1 MAYQRQD
8 LKGRSRWI
16 AQWTDP
22 ATGRL
27 RQKSVRAKDKR
38 GADRL
43 EFELQRHAHRQREGL
58 EPLTSDGG
66 GTTLGRLLER
76 WLTAKQHA
84 PSAARDA
91 STVRKHLLGSA
102 LADMVVSQLKAS
114 DLENFL
120 DEKLA
125 AGLAPQT
132 VNHLR
137 GYVSRAYTTARRKGW
152 WTGVNPVTDVQRK
165 PVPRGVVGDYLR
177 VEEVPVVLEQLARRW
192 RPLFAAALYTGLR
205 KGELRALR
213 KEDVDLERGL
223 IFVRRSG
230 ARATTKGGHADAIP
244 VHPEL
249 VPFLR
254 HAIDSSPSP
263 LVFPGPDGDMFAED
277 TDLAAVLRR
286 AMARA
291 GLVTHWTHV
300 CRRHRCAHREDA
312 PDNGQRRCPEHR
324 CLLWPKPH
332 VRPIRFHDLRH
343 SAASLLFMAG
353 ADAVAVQ
360 KLLRHRD
367 LRLTTETYG
376 HLAPGY
382 LQAELGKLRLLGE
395 EKTAELVP
403 RAAVA
408 SASRTADLRQIDPD
422 GDPPGNGGGISAR
435 LSGAS
440 SERETGV
447 EPATLGLGSRC
458 STTEL
463 LPRTARGRYYDRPCR
478 SSRFQRAQ
486 PSWAPSSWMCRSS
499 SQGTKSRHQPWW
511 SLEASPRWA

>member
-38 GADRL
+38 EADRL
-43 EFELQRHAHRQREGL
+43 EFELQRHAQRQREGL
-58 EPLTSDGG
+58 EPLGSDAGAA
-66 GTTLGRLLER
+66 TVGRLLDR

-91 STVRKHLLGSA
+91 SAVRKHLLASA
-102 LADMVVSQLKAS
+102 LADIVVSQLKAS
-114 DLENFL
+114 DVENFL

-125 AGLAPQT
+125 SGLAPQT

-137 GYVSRAYTTARRKGW
+137 GYVSRAFTTARRKGW
-152 WTGVNPVTDVQRK
+152 WTGVNPVADVQRQ
-165 PVPRGVVGDYLR
+165 PVPKGVVGDYLR
-177 VEEVPVVLEQLARRW
+177 VEEVPLVLGQLARRW

-223 IFVRRSG
+223 ILVRRSG

-244 VHPEL
+244 IHPEL
-249 VPFLR
+249 VPFVR

-263 LVFPGPDGDMFAED
+263 LVFPGHDGGMFAED

-300 CRRHRCAHREDA
+300 CRRKRCAHREDA

-395 EKTAELVP
+395 AKTAELVP

-408 SASRTADLRQIDPD
+408 SASRTADSRQTDR
-422 GDPPGNGGGISAR
+422 GRRTARRKAAGFPPAFQALR
-435 LSGAS
+435 LSGRRGSNPRPSAWEAHRRRFRRFHGFRPVAPGS
-440 SERETGV
+440 SFRGVGDGTG
-447 EPATLGLGSRC
+447 G
-458 STTEL
+458 
-463 LPRTARGRYYDRPCR
+463 
-478 SSRFQRAQ
+478 
-486 PSWAPSSWMCRSS
+486 
-499 SQGTKSRHQPWW
+499 
-511 SLEASPRWA
+511 

>member
-1 MAYQRQD
+1 VAYQRQD
-8 LKGRSRWI
+8 LKGRTRWV

-22 ATGRL
+22 ATGRV

-38 GADRL
+38 EADRL
-43 EFELQRHAHRQREGL
+43 EFELQRHAQRQREGL
-58 EPLTSDGG
+58 EPLGSDGAG
-66 GTTLGRLLER
+66 ATVGWLLER
-76 WLTAKQHA
+76 WLSAKQHA
-84 PSAARDA
+84 PSATRDGSA
-91 STVRKHLLGSA
+91 VRKHVLASA
-102 LADMVVSQLKAS
+102 LADIVVSQLKAS
-114 DLENFL
+114 DVENFL

-137 GYVSRAYTTARRKGW
+137 GYLSRAFTTARRKGW
-152 WTGVNPVTDVQRK
+152 WTGVNPVVDVQRK
-165 PVPRGVVGDYLR
+165 PVPKGVVGDYLR
-177 VEEVPVVLEQLARRW
+177 VEEVPLVLEQLARRW
-192 RPLFAAALYTGLR
+192 RPLFATALYTGLR
-205 KGELRALR
+205 KSELRTLR

-223 IFVRRSG
+223 LLVRRSG

-244 VHPEL
+244 IHPEL
-249 VPFLR
+249 MAFLR
-254 HAIDSSPSP
+254 HAIESSPSP
-263 LVFPGPDGDMFAED
+263 LVFPGHDGEMFAED

-286 AMARA
+286 AMGRA

-312 PDNGQRRCPEHR
+312 PDNGQRHCPEHH

-382 LQAELGKLRLLGE
+382 LQAELGKLRLLGKA
-395 EKTAELVP
+395 KTAELVP

-408 SASRTADLRQIDPD
+408 SASRTADPRQNDPED
-422 GDPPGNGGGISAR
+422 FPPGGGGGISAR
-435 LSGAS
+435 LPGTST
-440 SERETGV
+440 ERETGV

-463 LPRTARGRYYDRPCR
+463 LPRTTPRRYYDGSPR
-478 SSRFQRAQ
+478 SSRFQGPH
-486 PSWAPSSWMCRSS
+486 PSCARSSWMCRSS
-499 SQGTKSRHQPWW
+499 SQSTKSAHQP
-511 SLEASPRWA
+511 R

>member
-1 MAYQRQD
+1 VTYQRQD

-38 GADRL
+38 EADRL

-66 GTTLGRLLER
+66 STTVGRLLER
-76 WLTAKQHA
+76 WLTAKQYA

-102 LADMVVSQLKAS
+102 LAGTMVSQLKAS

-137 GYVSRAYTTARRKGW
+137 GYVSRAFTTARRKGW

-165 PVPRGVVGDYLR
+165 PVPKGVVGDYLR

-213 KEDVDLERGL
+213 KEDVDLDRAL
-223 IFVRRSG
+223 ILVRRSG
-230 ARATTKGGHADAIP
+230 ARATTKGGHANAIP
-244 VHPEL
+244 IHPEL

-263 LVFPGPDGDMFAED
+263 LVFPGSDGDMFSED

-312 PDNGQRRCPEHR
+312 PDNGQRRCPEHH

-360 KLLRHRD
+360 KVLRSARFDFPEHPGPER
-367 LRLTTETYG
+367 RHVEPESTEDAHMRHGILG
-376 HLAPGY
+376 HL
-382 LQAELGKLRLLGE
+382 R
-395 EKTAELVP
+395 
-403 RAAVA
+403 
-408 SASRTADLRQIDPD
+408 
-422 GDPPGNGGGISAR
+422 
-435 LSGAS
+435 
-440 SERETGV
+440 V
-447 EPATLGLGSRC
+447 EPALRNAQEAGGLLYSRELGVGFRSVD
-458 STTEL
+458 EL
-463 LPRTARGRYYDRPCR
+463 RGRWQSVPAHPAP
-478 SSRFQRAQ
+478 RFLS
-486 PSWAPSSWMCRSS
+486 PSWLESSMRPPALPN
-499 SQGTKSRHQPWW
+499 GP
-511 SLEASPRWA
+511 A